1 MNEMSNTKLEMLEK
15 IKANHKSKVK
25 NITMIWANP

>member
-1 MNEMSNTKLEMLEK
+1 MNEMYNTKLEMLEN

-25 NITMIWANP
+25 KTTEIWANP